1 MLSIEARIP
10 SVKYRPMSS
19 TVHFSVEGAPLDV
32 KLTLPN
38 WNTNA
43 LLTTKATQ
51 SVGQI
56 GSVVV
61 GGSFMYFSDVVPGN
75 VDVLKIDANVS
86 SSTTELRRCT
96 QLHYRRA
103 IYSSKH
109 MVTLSI
115 T

>member
-1 MLSIEARIP
+1 
-10 SVKYRPMSS
+10 
-19 TVHFSVEGAPLDV
+19 
-32 KLTLPN
+32 
-38 WNTNA
+38 
-43 LLTTKATQ
+43 
-51 SVGQI
+51 
-56 GSVVV
+56 
-61 GGSFMYFSDVVPGN
+61 MYFSDVVPGN

-109 MVTLSI
+109 MATLSI